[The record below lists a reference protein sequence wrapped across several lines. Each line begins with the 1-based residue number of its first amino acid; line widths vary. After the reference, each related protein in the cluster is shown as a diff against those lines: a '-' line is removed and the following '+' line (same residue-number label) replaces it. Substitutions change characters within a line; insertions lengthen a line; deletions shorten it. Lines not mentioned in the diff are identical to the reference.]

1 MSAEQSDRRSQGP
14 AEIDLANYART
25 YLSAYMDAIKSEG
38 PEHPPAFYRNQPYAI
53 DACFMPNESLCILFE
68 KSQLPKLNVSNR
80 DWDYVMGKAMSGVV
94 YMATVYPHEGIT
106 PDDAVARGR
115 RDAIRDIRAIESS
128 SIADATLQLEKAIS
142 ELNNINE
149 WMKNPVKMAET
160 TTARLEPLRQVL
172 QRGGPTV
179 DLLSLVDAVRRCQ
192 VGPTQA
198 PVDPK
203 DLEAVANAANL
214 MSELT
219 NMLRDVKVQGQKLE
233 EVDERLRTELHEF
246 KADLD
251 KKVVK
256 GLGVILATTD
266 RKIDKAMAA
275 FQSPAKDPRLQTAMD
290 NLGKDVANLRK
301 TVSALQASLSEE
313 EDEDLSGQLETLAK
327 EVGEVRSM
335 AENIKM
341 PEIPAI
347 VEPKVVDE
355 VILKMEAMTL
365 DVARVSLRIKHI
377 EDFLAAFASP
387 RRGEK

>member
-1 MSAEQSDRRSQGP
+1 M
-14 AEIDLANYART
+14 
-25 YLSAYMDAIKSEG
+25 
-38 PEHPPAFYRNQPYAI
+38 
-53 DACFMPNESLCILFE
+53 
-68 KSQLPKLNVSNR
+68 
-80 DWDYVMGKAMSGVV
+80 
-94 YMATVYPHEGIT
+94 
-106 PDDAVARGR
+106 
-115 RDAIRDIRAIESS
+115 
-128 SIADATLQLEKAIS
+128 
-142 ELNNINE
+142 
-149 WMKNPVKMAET
+149 
-160 TTARLEPLRQVL
+160 
-172 QRGGPTV
+172 
-179 DLLSLVDAVRRCQ
+179 
-192 VGPTQA
+192 
-198 PVDPK
+198 
-203 DLEAVANAANL
+203 
-214 MSELT
+214 
-219 NMLRDVKVQGQKLE
+219 
-233 EVDERLRTELHEF
+233 
-246 KADLD
+246 
-251 KKVVK
+251 
-256 GLGVILATTD
+256 ILATTD